1 MSKMKKKRGSK
12 PGEKRGPYKKKKKNV
27 IFQMKLCQISIQRSR
42 QERDRLR
49 LTVSDKVNDFEQQL
63 IAMQPTSDNLLPFN
77 EIKSKRKAEL
87 NRLRNQKSRQGR
99 TKEKKTIDNEKDRL
113 YKKKVRAEEHRT
125 ESMKRSDNLKQNL
138 RRCYLKILDLT
149 SNNREKYILKRI
161 QLSQE
166 YEEVSRKIILEQ
178 QG

>member
-42 QERDRLR
+42 QERDCLR

-113 YKKKVRAEEHRT
+113 YKKKVGVEET
-125 ESMKRSDNLKQNL
+125 L
-138 RRCYLKILDLT
+138 RRLLLKKKTTNNLTEKEIVKLYKLDQMYRDIYLKILG
-149 SNNREKYILKRI
+149 KK
-161 QLSQE
+161 
-166 YEEVSRKIILEQ
+166 
-178 QG
+178 